1 MTVKLL
7 PVTHEDFI
15 SKQIRQRFRNDEE
28 NDIWWEQGIVISK
41 DLSNSLH
48 FIVNFFDK
56 EDYDESES
64 SLNVYEVLALPL
76 LDDYLNHDVQ
86 FL

>member
-1 MTVKLL
+1 MMKKMTSV
-7 PVTHEDFI
+7 
-15 SKQIRQRFRNDEE
+15 
-28 NDIWWEQGIVISK
+28 WWEQGIVISK

-64 SLNVYEVLALPL
+64 SLNVYEVLASLL

>member
-7 PVTHEDFI
+7 PFTHENFI
-15 SKQIRQRFRNDEE
+15 GKQIRQRFRNDEE
-28 NDIWWEQGIVISK
+28 NDIWWEQGIVLSK
-41 DLSNSLH
+41 DLSNSLY
-48 FIVNFFDK
+48 FIVTFFDK

>member
-1 MTVKLL
+1 M
-7 PVTHEDFI
+7 
-15 SKQIRQRFRNDEE
+15 
-28 NDIWWEQGIVISK
+28 ISK

-76 LDDYLNHDVQ
+76 SDDYLNHDVQ
-86 FL
+86 FLCFFINFMFDISSLKKVHT